1 MLRISAKR
9 TVRKVVTVRLDGQIT
24 GRWVKLLQGMCERHL
39 MKDAQV
45 IVDLKNVSFA
55 DHQGIALLRNL
66 IDRRVEVLNDLPF
79 IAEQIRKATP

>member
-9 TVRKVVTVRLDGQIT
+9 AAHKVVTVRLDGQIS
-24 GRWVKLLQGMCERHL
+24 GRWVKLLQGTCERHL

-66 IDRRVEVLNDLPF
+66 IDRRVEVLNALPF
-79 IAEQIRKATP
+79 IAEQMKGSR